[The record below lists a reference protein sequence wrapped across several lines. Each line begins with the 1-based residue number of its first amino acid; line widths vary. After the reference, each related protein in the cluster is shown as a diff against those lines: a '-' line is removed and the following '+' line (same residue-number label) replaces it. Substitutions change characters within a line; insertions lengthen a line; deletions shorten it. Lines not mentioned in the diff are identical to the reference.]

1 MEFSPKPSDDHDL
14 LLNINSKLNN
24 FVEIYD
30 QHRSHVN
37 KNHDD
42 HENRI
47 RNMETAFYEWRGS
60 IKLWGFLSIFFLSV
74 LQVVLKLWIK

>member
-1 MEFSPKPSDDHDL
+1 MEFSPKPLDDHDL

-30 QHRSHVN
+30 QNRSFLN

-42 HENRI
+42 HEARI
-47 RNMETAFYEWRGS
+47 RNIENAFNEWRGS
-60 IKLWGFLSIFFLSV
+60 IKLWSFLGVVFISV